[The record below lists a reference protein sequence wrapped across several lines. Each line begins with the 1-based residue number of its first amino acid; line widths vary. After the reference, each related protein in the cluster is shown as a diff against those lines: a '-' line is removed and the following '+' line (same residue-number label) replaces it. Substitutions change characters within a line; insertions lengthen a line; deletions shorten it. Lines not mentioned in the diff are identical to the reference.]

1 MKEEKIERKLRE
13 LEEYIAR
20 FEKVAIAFS
29 GGVDSSTLSA
39 VCRKIL
45 GDNAIAIFAV
55 SPTTPSREIENAER
69 IADEIGIKLFKL
81 NINELE
87 DSNFVKNPPDRCYY
101 CKKILLNE
109 ILKFA
114 RKMGVTTIFE
124 GTNYDE
130 IKGHRPGFK
139 AIKELKNVFTP
150 WADLKFTKDEIR
162 EIAKRMN
169 LSFYDK
175 PSIACLSSRIP
186 FGMEITLEK
195 LNLVDRAENLIIDI
209 FNVRQ
214 VRVRNLDGIAIIEVD
229 KDELHKLLD
238 LEKIRIVVDKLKD
251 LGFNNILLDLEGYST
266 GKLVRLQKIY

>member
-1 MKEEKIERKLRE
+1 MKEEKMERKLRE

-109 ILKFA
+109 ILKFV

>member
-1 MKEEKIERKLRE
+1 MKEEKMERKLRE